1 MVRNFPKFRSPHK
14 VVLGPF
20 PFDPYFLNH
29 GSEISG
35 ENFLENLEIVEISR
49 SEPLNRKFWKLR
61 DKNRMEQK
69 FPGNWVYPTRLSSF
83 FSEILI
89 IRVLLFSASFFERD
103 HSELNISRKD
113 DGDAYPKMETLKN
126 HYVDKC

>member
-1 MVRNFPKFRSPHK
+1 MVRNFRKFTSPHK

-20 PFDPYFLNH
+20 PFDPYLINH

-35 ENFLENLEIVEISR
+35 EKFPENLEIVEISR
-49 SEPLNRKFWKLR
+49 SEPLNRKFWKFR
-61 DKNRMEQK
+61 DENRMEQK

-83 FSEILI
+83 SEILQ
-89 IRVLLFSASFFERD
+89 IRDSLFSASFFGRD

-113 DGDAYPKMETLKN
+113 DGDAYSKMETL
-126 HYVDKC
+126 